1 MDFKKLLNNAE
12 NNLVNHRRILHS
24 IPELGFEEHKTSK
37 YIQDELNK
45 LGIPFKTNYG
55 KTGVVGLIKG
65 GLGEGRSIMIR
76 ADIDGLPLTEETG
89 LDFASKNGAMHAC
102 GHDGHISIL
111 LETARILQSLK
122 DSIKGEIILCFQPA
136 EEIVQGALAMIDD
149 GLFEDYHPERVL
161 GLHIWNQLPSGF
173 VGVNDSAGFA
183 SADAFSLEIK
193 GRGGHGALPH
203 LNVDPIVAAS
213 NIISNAQTIV
223 SREISPQD
231 PGVLTFGKIESGF
244 APNII
249 PDSVSIEGTIRA
261 YSQEVRERIYS
272 SLERISKLGAE
283 SMRSTATTEIMYGAG
298 PVVNE
303 QEVASWVRD
312 KAREVLDPSLVGP
325 TEPVSV
331 GDDMAEFLQRIPGVY
346 FLLGASVG
354 NKYPH
359 HNTRFDFD
367 EKAMING
374 VKVFLSCTLDFLNN

>member
-1 MDFKKLLNNAE
+1 M
-12 NNLVNHRRILHS
+12 
-24 IPELGFEEHKTSK
+24 PELGFQEEKTSQ
-37 YIQDELNK
+37 YIQDELTK
-45 LGIPFKTNYG
+45 LGIPISTKYG
-55 KTGVVGLIKG
+55 KTGVVGVIKG

-76 ADIDGLPLTEETG
+76 ADIDGLPITEETG

-111 LETARILQSLK
+111 LETARLLQSLK

-173 VGVNDSAGFA
+173 VGVNDSAVFA
-183 SADAFSLEIK
+183 SADAFSLEVK

-203 LNVDPIVAAS
+203 LNIDPIVAAS
-213 NIISNAQTIV
+213 HIISNAQTIV

-261 YSQEVRERIYS
+261 YSQDVRERIYS
-272 SLERISKLGAE
+272 SLERISKLSAE
-283 SMRSTATTEIMYGAG
+283 SMRSTASTEIMYGAG

-312 KAREVLDPSLVGP
+312 RAREVLDDSLVGP